1 MFFAIFGVQIN
12 HFFQKNKYIST
23 CMRKYKYLYFQI
35 QKSQFLLLSLLKTPK
50 VHKYLSTCYFE
61 YMGNIFPQKYT
72 KNRFFKLLIIHTK
85 SVIKAKRV
93 VMERRHICMY
103 IFSCFFLK
111 FESFQFEFNF
121 GGQTQIQVNSKFDL
135 SSSKQFEVR
144 KIRVQSSN
152 LRRIKI

>member
-1 MFFAIFGVQIN
+1 
-12 HFFQKNKYIST
+12 
-23 CMRKYKYLYFQI
+23 MRKYKYLYFQI

-72 KNRFFKLLIIHTK
+72 KNRFFKLMKHPHNSHEK
-85 SVIKAKRV
+85 CQWNYIKAKRV
-93 VMERRHICMY
+93 VMERRHICIY

-111 FESFQFEFNF
+111 FESFQFEINF
-121 GGQTQIQVNSKFDL
+121 GGRTQIQVNSKFDL
-135 SSSKQFEVR
+135 SSSKQFKVR

-152 LRRIKI
+152 LRRIEI